1 MSNIPK
7 IKLND
12 GGSIPQLGFGLWKVD
27 DGEAESVIANALKA
41 GYRALDGAAIYRNEI
56 GLGKAVQNSSL
67 KREDLYITTKL
78 WNDDQATAK
87 QAFERSMD
95 KLKLQYLDLY
105 LIHWPAPKKETY
117 VQAWKSLI
125 ELKKEGRIKSIG
137 VSNFHV
143 EHLKRIID
151 ETGVVPVINQI
162 ELHPQFQQKELR
174 AFHAKHNIQTESWS
188 PLGQGQVIENPVIK
202 SIAQK
207 HGKTAAQVI
216 IRWHIQNQLIVIP
229 KSVTPSR
236 IQENINV
243 FDFSLDASDLSQID
257 QLDSPEG
264 RIGPNPMTADF

>member
-12 GGSIPQLGFGLWKVD
+12 GGSIPQLGFGLWKVAD
-27 DGEAESVIANALKA
+27 VDAESVILNALKA
-41 GYRALDGAAIYRNEI
+41 GYRALDGAAIYRNEA
-56 GLGKAVQNSSL
+56 GLGKAIQNSSL

-78 WNDDQATAK
+78 WNDDQAKAK
-87 QAFERSMD
+87 QAFESSMD

-125 ELKKEGRIKSIG
+125 ELKKEGRVKSIG

-143 EHLKRIID
+143 EHLNRIMD
-151 ETGVVPVINQI
+151 ATGVVPVINQI

-174 AFHAKHNIQTESWS
+174 AFHARHNIQTESWS

-216 IRWHIQNQLIVIP
+216 IRWHVQNQLIVIP

-236 IQENINV
+236 IQENISV
-243 FDFSLDASDLSQID
+243 FDFTLDAADLSQID
-257 QLDSPEG
+257 KLDSAEG
-264 RIGPNPMTADF
+264 RIGPNPATADF

>member
-12 GGSIPQLGFGLWKVD
+12 GGAIPQLGFGLWKVD

-41 GYRALDGAAIYRNEI
+41 GYRALDGAAIYRNEG
-56 GLGKAVQNSSL
+56 GLGKAIQNSSL

-78 WNDDQATAK
+78 WNDDQAAAK

-95 KLKLQYLDLY
+95 KLRLQYLDLY
-105 LIHWPAPKKETY
+105 LIHWPSPKKETY

-188 PLGQGQVIENPVIK
+188 PLGQGQVIQNPVIQ
-202 SIAQK
+202 SIAKK

-216 IRWHIQNQLIVIP
+216 IRWHIQSQLIVIP

-243 FDFSLDASDLSQID
+243 FDFVLDQDDLAQIEK
-257 QLDSPEG
+257 LDSSEG
-264 RIGPNPMTADF
+264 RIGPNPVTADF

>member
-12 GGSIPQLGFGLWKVD
+12 GGVIPQLGFGLWKVAD
-27 DGEAESVIANALKA
+27 ADAESVILSALKV
-41 GYRALDGAAIYRNEI
+41 GYRALDGAAIYRNEA
-56 GLGKAVQNSSL
+56 GLGKAIQNSSL

-78 WNDDQATAK
+78 WNDDQAKAK
-87 QAFERSMD
+87 QAFESSMD

-143 EHLKRIID
+143 EHLNRIMD
-151 ETGVVPVINQI
+151 ATGVVPVINQI

-174 AFHAKHNIQTESWS
+174 AFHARHNIQTESWS

-216 IRWHIQNQLIVIP
+216 IRWHVQNQLIVIP

-236 IQENINV
+236 IQENISV
-243 FDFSLDASDLSQID
+243 FDFTLDAADLSQID
-257 QLDSPEG
+257 KLDSAEG
-264 RIGPNPMTADF
+264 RIGPNPATADF

>member
-12 GGSIPQLGFGLWKVD
+12 GGVIPQLGFGLWKVAD
-27 DGEAESVIANALKA
+27 ADAESVILSALKV
-41 GYRALDGAAIYRNEI
+41 GYRALDGAAIYRNEA
-56 GLGKAVQNSSL
+56 GLGKAIQNSSL

-78 WNDDQATAK
+78 WNDDQAHAK
-87 QAFERSMD
+87 QAFESSMD

-105 LIHWPAPKKETY
+105 LIHWPSPKKETY

-143 EHLKRIID
+143 EHLNRIMD
-151 ETGVVPVINQI
+151 ATGVVPVINQI

-174 AFHAKHNIQTESWS
+174 AFHAQHDIQTESWS

-243 FDFSLDASDLSQID
+243 FDFTLDAADLSQID
-257 QLDSPEG
+257 KLDAAEG
-264 RIGPNPMTADF
+264 RIGPNPATADF

>member
-12 GGSIPQLGFGLWKVD
+12 GGTIPQLGFGLWKVAD
-27 DGEAESVIANALKA
+27 ADAESVILNALKA
-41 GYRALDGAAIYRNEI
+41 GYRALDGAAIYRNEA
-56 GLGKAVQNSSL
+56 GLGKAIQNSSL
-67 KREDLYITTKL
+67 KREDFYITTKL
-78 WNDDQATAK
+78 WNDDQANAK
-87 QAFERSMD
+87 QAFESSMD

-125 ELKKEGRIKSIG
+125 ELKKEGRVKSIG

-143 EHLKRIID
+143 EHLNRIMD
-151 ETGVVPVINQI
+151 ATGVVPVINQI

-174 AFHAKHNIQTESWS
+174 SFHARHNIQTESWS

-202 SIAQK
+202 SIAKK
-207 HGKTAAQVI
+207 HGTTAAQVI

-243 FDFSLDASDLSQID
+243 FDFTLDAADLSQID
-257 QLDSPEG
+257 KLDSAEG
-264 RIGPNPMTADF
+264 RIGPNPATADF

>member
-12 GGSIPQLGFGLWKVD
+12 GGAIPQLGFGLWKVAD
-27 DGEAESVIANALKA
+27 ADAESVILNALKA
-41 GYRALDGAAIYRNEI
+41 GYRALDGAAIYRNEA
-56 GLGKAVQNSSL
+56 GLGKAIQNSSL

-78 WNDDQATAK
+78 WNDDQANAK
-87 QAFERSMD
+87 QAFESSMD

-105 LIHWPAPKKETY
+105 LIHWPSPKKETY
-117 VQAWKSLI
+117 VQAWKSLV

-143 EHLKRIID
+143 EHLNRIMD
-151 ETGVVPVINQI
+151 ATGVVPVINQI

-243 FDFSLDASDLSQID
+243 FDFTLDAADLSQID
-257 QLDSPEG
+257 KLDSAEG
-264 RIGPNPMTADF
+264 RIGPNPATADF